1 MVVVAARLGTARW
14 PHGGRVR
21 HGEESG
27 CEDGMRRGACARCGR
42 DVRKVVGVRRRVAQ
56 GRGAV
61 GGCGQQGVAARMG
74 CGAGR
79 CGWWWL
85 GRGRN
90 GASRA
95 LRREVGR
102 ELPDL
107 PQSQ

>member
-1 MVVVAARLGTARW
+1 MVVACGMVKRVAART
-14 PHGGRVR
+14 
-21 HGEESG
+21 G
-27 CEDGMRRGACARCGR
+27 CGAVQCARCGR

-79 CGWWWL
+79 RGWWWL

-102 ELPDL
+102 ELPDADG
-107 PQSQ
+107 